1 MMNKNKHKIAFSFFF
16 FIIVVTDEHVINLTD
31 GYILCLGQYPHDE
44 GEAGQ
49 HHAAVE
55 VEGAGQVEARLQ
67 QREHLEGD
75 HHQQAGQGPGH
86 ALDQEDVI
94 MLCHVNTAPCRKL

>member
-1 MMNKNKHKIAFSFFF
+1 MLLSEQ
-16 FIIVVTDEHVINLTD
+16 IIDLVD
-31 GYILCLGQYPHDE
+31 GEILGLGQREQGE

-86 ALDQEDVI
+86 ALGQQDVI

>member
-1 MMNKNKHKIAFSFFF
+1 MMNKNKHENKQIAFSFFF
-16 FIIVVTDEHVINLTD
+16 FIVVTDEHIINLTD
-31 GYILCLGQYPHDE
+31 GDILGLGQYPHDE

-86 ALDQEDVI
+86 ALDQEDE
-94 MLCHVNTAPCRKL
+94 

>member
-1 MMNKNKHKIAFSFFF
+1 MAQYTHQDDGLLEVDNILLLLSEQ
-16 FIIVVTDEHVINLTD
+16 IIDLVD
-31 GYILCLGQYPHDE
+31 GEILGLGQREQGE

-75 HHQQAGQGPGH
+75 HHQQAGERPGH
-86 ALDQEDVI
+86 ALDQEDE
-94 MLCHVNTAPCRKL
+94 